1 MKVTA
6 SLKNYGRPARKM
18 RDLIAP
24 IKGLSVEKALNQL
37 AVISRYGARDLEK
50 LIKSA
55 VANAKN
61 NYNLK
66 EESLRVIDLI
76 VDGGTVLKRWMPRAY
91 GNANRILKRS
101 CHLEVVLE
109 GEEMK
114 KKFLKKAEKG
124 ASKKENLS
132 MKGKEDEG
140 ELLDSEKKKSV
151 KEEISKNWQEDKEE
165 LKEDRKVLVNQ
176 NRGKK
181 VFRRKSF

>member
-18 RDLIAP
+18 RDLIALV
-24 IKGLSVEKALNQL
+24 KGLSAKEALSQL
-37 AVISRYGARDLEK
+37 ATVSRYGARDLEK

-61 NYNLK
+61 NHNLK
-66 EESLRVIDLI
+66 EESLVVVDLAI
-76 VDGGTVLKRWMPRAY
+76 DGGAVLKRWMPRAY

-109 GEEMK
+109 GEEA
-114 KKFLKKAEKG
+114 KAV
-124 ASKKENLS
+124 
-132 MKGKEDEG
+132 
-140 ELLDSEKKKSV
+140 KKSA
-151 KEEISKNWQEDKEE
+151 KQEDKTKKQNKDAGKIEKAKEE
-165 LKEDRKVLVNQ
+165 VSEAGNKNGEEEKTGWQKEEKEGLKEEKKVKGGQ
-176 NRGKK
+176 NWSKK